1 MISYKYKLYRTRKTK
16 HLDKM
21 FREACFVWNHAL
33 ALQKRYY
40 RLYHKYIGIGKMK
53 AHFAKRIHR
62 HLLHSQT
69 TQEILERLDTSY
81 QRFFKHLAKRPPKFR
96 KAKDLNSFLF
106 KQGGYSL
113 NGNVLTINSI
123 GKRFKFSLS
132 RPYDGRIKELTVKR
146 SHLGEYY
153 IVMVL
158 DKAPQSLG
166 KSRNG
171 ASVGIDF
178 GLRKYLTISDG
189 QTVDNPQFLKSG
201 LRQLQRKSR
210 NLSKCVPGSH
220 NSERKRLELNRLHEK
235 VVNRRSDFQWKFAHQ
250 LCRQYDTIFL
260 EDLSLVP
267 MFSTYRWGRKMA
279 DLAHGE
285 FVQKLQY
292 VATKYGVT
300 VHKIDR
306 EFPSSQTCTC
316 GHVYQDL
323 RLQDY
328 VWTCPQCGAVHD
340 RDRLAADNILRQ
352 GIAELESARKTPA
365 TERKKVRTRYYSR
378 ISRLQA

>member
-1 MISYKYKLYRTRKTK
+1 MISYKYKLYRTPKTK

-21 FREACFVWNHAL
+21 LREACFVWNHAL

-40 RLYHKYIGIGKMK
+40 KLYHKYISDSRMRK
-53 AHFAKRIHR
+53 HFAKRIHR
-62 HLLHSQT
+62 YLLHSQT
-69 TQEILERLDTSY
+69 TQEIIDRLDMSY
-81 QRFFKHLAKRPPKFR
+81 QRFFEHLAPRPPKFK
-96 KAKDLNSFLF
+96 KAKDFTSFVF
-106 KQGGYSL
+106 RQGGYTL

-123 GKRFKFSLS
+123 AKRYKFSLS
-132 RPYDGRIKELTVKR
+132 RPYDGRIKELTIKR
-146 SHLGEYY
+146 SNLGEYY

-158 DKAPQSLG
+158 DKAPQSYG

-220 NSERKRLELNRLHEK
+220 NRERKRLELNRLHEK
-235 VVNRRSDFQWKFAHQ
+235 VVNRRSDFQWKLAHQ

-340 RDRLAADNILRQ
+340 RDILAAGNILRQ
-352 GIAELESARKTPA
+352 GIAELESTRKTSS
-365 TERKKVRTRYYSR
+365 TGRKRVQIRSYPR